1 MLVSWTK
8 KGSNGTCPWGP
19 SLAEYI
25 SLTETENSF
34 GAFKILSKAN
44 RDDLKKECC
53 FHVERLLEEIER
65 RFLPSELHRC
75 LSFLFDPMMIE
86 ENRPLLNDAT
96 YGRHELQYLR
106 QKYEKLSDFDSKNV
120 QMEWESFKPLIVNF
134 IEIKSNNDSPMRH
147 CTGIAKAAAINAISG
162 STGVT
167 ATVGSTTVAGTASTS
182 ATAIAS
188 GDITINGVN
197 LGALSA
203 STSGAQ
209 RGAQVAA
216 AVNAIS
222 TQTGVTATFNT
233 TIVNLTLTT

>member
-1 MLVSWTK
+1 MEGNGSAENIVKRITALWEKDDLQLSRTCWLATDNASTFKGMYLIVLFPNNFLLSGVHDGVAAKLKKYHHMPCLELNTCVAHSYALVGKQS
-8 KGSNGTCPWGP
+8 GQYLDSD
-19 SLAEYI
+19 
-25 SLTETENSF
+25 LTETENSF

-147 CTGIAKAAAINAISG
+147 CT
-162 STGVT
+162 
-167 ATVGSTTVAGTASTS
+167 
-182 ATAIAS
+182 
-188 GDITINGVN
+188 
-197 LGALSA
+197 
-203 STSGAQ
+203 
-209 RGAQVAA
+209 
-216 AVNAIS
+216 
-222 TQTGVTATFNT
+222 
-233 TIVNLTLTT
+233 